1 MGLEINTTDALVL
14 VLATWR
20 LSSLLADE
28 DGPFKFLE
36 RIRTW
41 MGVRITVD
49 EHGNEE
55 RVVPDAPRGFFHAI
69 RKTIADGML
78 CRWCS
83 SVWLG
88 ILLTAIYFIWSGIVW
103 LAFPLALSTLAIMVD
118 AAITNWYRRRR

>member
-36 RIRTW
+36 RLRTW
-41 MGVRITVD
+41 MGVRIRD
-49 EHGNEE
+49 GE
-55 RVVPDAPRGFFHAI
+55 RIVPDAPRGFFHAL

-83 SVWLG
+83 SVWFGMLFTVAYCFWPNVTLVAYPFAFSAAS
-88 ILLTAIYFIWSGIVW
+88 ILF
-103 LAFPLALSTLAIMVD
+103 D